1 MVFFFSCFFSSRRR
15 HTRCALVTGVQ
26 MCALPIYR
34 LLQNLAKD
42 PERLKHLPGS
52 LQGLSQVAG
61 IAIPELGGEAG
72 GAGGLGGLLPG
83 APGAGQDGQ
92 KGQDAPGADLLRG
105 LLGGK
110 EPKNPAAPTGKTA
123 PQEREPAPGPRSL
136 QEPEPEQREPADPQ
150 RMLRGLFGR

>member
-42 PERLKHLPGS
+42 PERLKNLPGS
-52 LQGLSQVAG
+52 LQGLAKGAG

-83 APGAGQDGQ
+83 APGAEIGR
-92 KGQDAPGADLLRG
+92 ASCRG
-105 LLGGK
+105 RVC
-110 EPKNPAAPTGKTA
+110 
-123 PQEREPAPGPRSL
+123 QYV
-136 QEPEPEQREPADPQ
+136 
-150 RMLRGLFGR
+150 